1 MTIQAKGVRVALA
14 NYVLF
19 CQLIN
24 DCRNRQEMIRSQLEQ
39 VGVKTIH
46 YGDILSGSGKT
57 MESKIIELVA
67 DDDDLQQDIV
77 SYKRQIEI
85 ADKFMDWL
93 NAKDKEVVVEYY
105 LKQTKTE
112 ELADERGYSE
122 SGIKKQIYG
131 LIEEYVKFH
140 G

>member
-67 DDDDLQQDIV
+67 DDDDLQQDII
-77 SYKRQIEI
+77 SYKRQIDK
-85 ADKFMDWL
+85 ADKFIEWL
-93 NAKDKEVVVEYY
+93 DGADKQAVVSFYM
-105 LKQTKTE
+105 TE
-112 ELADERGYSE
+112 RPTDELADERGYSE